1 MQAGE
6 IDDIGVSW
14 PGSLPLVSCAVAR
27 GQPHRQGAM
36 DPCGVLD
43 GRSTGVT
50 AIEEDPVRGRS
61 ERS

>member
-36 DPCGVLD
+36 GPCDVLD
-43 GRSTGVT
+43 GRRIGAT
-50 AIEEDPVRGRS
+50 AIEEDLVRGR
-61 ERS
+61 